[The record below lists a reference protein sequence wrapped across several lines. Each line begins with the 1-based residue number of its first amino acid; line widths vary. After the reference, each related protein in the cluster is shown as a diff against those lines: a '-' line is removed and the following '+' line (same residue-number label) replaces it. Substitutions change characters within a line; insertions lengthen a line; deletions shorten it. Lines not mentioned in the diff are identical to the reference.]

1 MSKKLFLLVLALV
14 FCLGSSLQAQ
24 TIIWVSGAFDDN
36 AEPGP
41 DDPEWI
47 ELLEAEGYTV
57 DLSFRNAEGNTLDD
71 DKIAA
76 LEAADLIIFSRN
88 SNSGDHDDD
97 ATEIMQWNSLTTPMI
112 NSSTHLIRNSRWL
125 WLNTT
130 SLGSLSGSAISIT
143 APDHPIFAGIP
154 DQSVILDDPAGPSSF
169 PSTLD
174 VGNGTLLAQVQGSDS
189 AWIVTWETGDEF
201 YPGAGQF
208 AGGQRML
215 FCAGTQEG
223 GDIGRG
229 EMNLTP
235 VGVRLF
241 MNAVR
246 FMLGAPLDRTQA
258 FNPDPDDGALIADTW
273 ATVSWSPGDSA
284 LSHDV
289 YMGDNLDDVSEGLAD
304 TFQGNQMETSLIV
317 GFPGFPFPE
326 GLVPGTTYYWR
337 VDEVND
343 ADPNSPWKGDIWSF
357 SVPPK
362 TAYFPDPI
370 DGAEF
375 VDLDATLAW
384 TPGFGAKLH
393 TVYIG
398 DNYDEVDS
406 ATGGAP
412 QATATYKPA
421 SPLEAEK
428 VYYWRVDEFDV
439 AETHKGDIW
448 AFTTPGAAGNSQ
460 PAKGAV
466 DVQILTTLSWTPA
479 DTAASSDLYFGTD
492 ADAVKNATTASP
504 EYVGNRAL
512 GSESHDPGKLVMGA
526 DYHWRVDA
534 VYPDKTVKGLLWS
547 FTTAA
552 FITVDDFEAYNDFD
566 PPDPNSNRIFDSWID
581 GFGTTTNGALV
592 GNDLPPYA
600 GQIVVH
606 SGAQAMPYFFDNNLK
621 TSEATLTLV
630 YPKDWTAEG
639 VTRLSLWFRGRA
651 DNAAERMFVALNGT
665 AVVYHDDSA
674 VTQIGKWTEW
684 SIDLQQFADQGVNLT
699 NVNTVT
705 IGFGTKNSPTA
716 GGSGQMHF
724 DDIRLY

>member
-1 MSKKLFLLVLALV
+1 MFKQLSLLVLALA
-14 FCLGSSLQAQ
+14 FCLGLPVQAQ

-130 SLGSLSGSAISIT
+130 DLGSLSGSAISIT
-143 APDHPIFAGIP
+143 APDHPIFDGIP
-154 DQSVILDDPAGPSSF
+154 DQSVILDEPVGPSSF
-169 PSTLD
+169 PNTTD
-174 VGNGTLLAQVQGSDS
+174 VGNGQLLAQVQGSDN

-223 GDIGRG
+223 GDVGRG

-235 VGVRLF
+235 VGLRLF

-258 FNPDPDDGALIADTW
+258 FNPDPDDGALTTDTW
-273 ATVSWSPGDSA
+273 VTLGWSPGDSA

-289 YMGDNLDDVSEGLAD
+289 YMGDNLDDVNEGLGD
-304 TFQGNQMETSLIV
+304 TFVGNQMETSLIV

-326 GLVPGTTYYWR
+326 GLAPGTTYYWR

-343 ADPNSPWKGDIWSF
+343 ADPNSPWKGNIWSF
-357 SVPPK
+357 SIPPK

-398 DNYDEVDS
+398 EDYDEVDS

-412 QATATYKPA
+412 QATATYEPA
-421 SPLEAEK
+421 SGLEAEK

-460 PAKGAV
+460 PANGAV
-466 DVQILTTLSWTPA
+466 DVQILTTLDWTPA
-479 DTAASSDLYFGTD
+479 DTAVSSDLYFGTD
-492 ADAVKNATTASP
+492 ADAVKNATAASP
-504 EYVGNRAL
+504 EYIGNRAL
-512 GSESHDPGKLVMGA
+512 GSESYDPGKLVMGA

-552 FITVDDFEAYNDFD
+552 FITVDDFEAYNDID
-566 PPDPNSNRIFDSWID
+566 PPDPASNRIFDSWID

-639 VTRLSLWFRGRA
+639 VTRLSLWFRG
-651 DNAAERMFVALNGT
+651 NAANSAERMFVALNGT
-665 AVVYHDDSA
+665 AVVYHDDPA
-674 VTQIGKWTEW
+674 ATQINRWTEW
-684 SIDLQQFADQGVNLT
+684 SIDLQQFVDQGVNLT
-699 NVNTVT
+699 NVNTMT
-705 IGFGTKNSPTA
+705 IGFGTKNSPAA